1 MQLNNKLHIEC
12 SHCSV
17 KLIEDT
23 IVGKS
28 ELEPVFSAH
37 LYNLRLEETHFINLS
52 DPLLLMLACNI
63 TCIENCGSFI
73 VSAVTIMFTYSDY
86 RYCSFEIASIG
97 IRWISELQLSS
108 DVYQVQEADTSLIM
122 VP

>member
-1 MQLNNKLHIEC
+1 M
-12 SHCSV
+12 
-17 KLIEDT
+17 KLIDDT

-28 ELEPVFSAH
+28 EFEPVFSAH
-37 LYNLRLEETHFINLS
+37 LCNLRLEQTHFINLS

-63 TCIENCGSFI
+63 TCIETCSSFI
-73 VSAVTIMFTYSDY
+73 LSAVTIMFTYSDY
-86 RYCSFEIASIG
+86 RYYSFEIASIG
-97 IRWISELQLSS
+97 IRWISESQVSS

>member
-1 MQLNNKLHIEC
+1 MYLW

-17 KLIEDT
+17 KLIDDT

-28 ELEPVFSAH
+28 EFEPVFSAH
-37 LYNLRLEETHFINLS
+37 LDNLRLEETHFINLS
-52 DPLLLMLACNI
+52 DPLLVMLACNI

-73 VSAVTIMFTYSDY
+73 VSAVMFTYSDY

-97 IRWISELQLSS
+97 MRWISQLQVYS

>member
-1 MQLNNKLHIEC
+1 M
-12 SHCSV
+12 
-17 KLIEDT
+17 

-28 ELEPVFSAH
+28 EFEPVCSAH

-52 DPLLLMLACNI
+52 DSLFLMLACNV

-73 VSAVTIMFTYSDY
+73 VLAVTIMFTYSDC
-86 RYCSFEIASIG
+86 RYCSFEIASIE
-97 IRWISELQLSS
+97 IRCISELQVSS
-108 DVYQVQEADTSLIM
+108 DVDKVQEADTSLIM